1 MMPRSKLSFLLPATL
16 VLRAMP
22 GRHAPCLAGCLVEVG
37 HGGLVEVIGP
47 DREAV
52 FEQAAR
58 FLRVVMRGTSLPAR
72 TIAAQVA
79 TQGELGAEPGAPARR
94 DGWQIVIGAEIAFV
108 AGGIEP
114 RLFPLRAPR
123 PQAQPAGGPA
133 QERMYWGGRG
143 KARPPKRPAKRPA

>member
-1 MMPRSKLSFLLPATL
+1 MPRSKLSFLLPATL

-22 GRHAPCLAGCLVEVG
+22 GRHAPCLAGCLAEVG
-37 HGGLVEVIGP
+37 RGGLVEVVGP

-79 TQGELGAEPGAPARR
+79 TQEPGAPARR

-108 AGGIEP
+108 AAGIEP

-123 PQAQPAGGPA
+123 AQAQRAGGPA